1 MADTPV
7 VLGLVL
13 LAALL
18 HAVWNALIKA
28 SDDPWLT
35 TLVVFV
41 SGSVACSLGLPFV
54 EPPARESWS
63 YLAAGALLHNIY
75 VTFLVLSY
83 RFGDLSHVYP
93 IARGTGPLLVAAL
106 SARVVGEPLSQM
118 EMAGTALISVGILSL
133 AVDRSLGTASGR
145 RAAFF
150 ALGTGVWIAGYTLVD
165 AMGIRRAGDPGPLS
179 YVLWLQALEAVPFV
193 VVTVVLR
200 RRDLPAFV
208 RRPAARRG
216 IAGGLMATLGYSMVL
231 WAYSLGAIAPIA
243 ALRETGTILAA
254 LIGTLVL
261 GEPFGRRRVFAAGL
275 VALGVVVLNL

>member
-7 VLGLVL
+7 VLSLVL

-35 TLVVFV
+35 TLVVFT
-41 SGSVACSLGLPFV
+41 SGSLACGLGLPFV
-54 EPPARESWS
+54 EPPARESWP

-75 VTFLVLSY
+75 VTFLVLAY

-106 SARVVGEPLSQM
+106 SARVVGEPLSGMQL
-118 EMAGTALISVGILSL
+118 AGTVLISAGILSL
-133 AVDRSLGTASGR
+133 AVDRSLGTGA
-145 RAAFF
+145 
-150 ALGTGVWIAGYTLVD
+150 
-165 AMGIRRAGDPGPLS
+165 
-179 YVLWLQALEAVPFV
+179 QALEAVPFV
-193 VVTVVLR
+193 AVTVALR
-200 RRDLPAFV
+200 RRDLPAFA

-216 IAGGLMATLGYSMVL
+216 VAGGLMATLGYSMVL

-261 GEPFGRRRVFAAGL
+261 GEPFGRRRVFAAGV